1 MKMQPAKSENWESD
15 LEWIETADELFKVK
29 RQLKRLREEDSRL
42 SKKLQSLSDGRTV
55 KKGRYEYKKGERK
68 GAVDYSK
75 IPILQGLDLDEFRK
89 NPVTTWKLEVV
100 E

>member
-1 MKMQPAKSENWESD
+1 MEPIKSEDWETD

-29 RQLKRLREEDSRL
+29 RHLKRLREEDSRL
-42 SKKLQSLSDGRTV
+42 SKKLQSLSDDRTT
-55 KKGRYEYKKGERK
+55 KKGRYEYKRGERR
-68 GAVDYSK
+68 GTVDYSK

-89 NPVTTWKLEVV
+89 NPITTWKLDVV